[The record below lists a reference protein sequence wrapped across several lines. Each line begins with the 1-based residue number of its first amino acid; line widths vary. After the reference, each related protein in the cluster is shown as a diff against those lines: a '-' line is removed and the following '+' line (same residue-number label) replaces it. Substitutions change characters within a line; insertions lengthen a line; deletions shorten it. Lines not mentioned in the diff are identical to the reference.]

1 MLWIAEFVL
10 RKDEG
15 LVVFGE
21 VKVLLLFSM
30 LVLWPWHNL
39 EFFDNVVLM
48 LIINGELVAFLGLGI
63 ELWDVNLAMFLKGGL
78 FEGYLASALLD
89 GFFL

>member
-10 RKDEG
+10 GKDEG

-21 VKVLLLFSM
+21 VKVLLLVSM
-30 LVLWPWHNL
+30 LILWPWHNL

-48 LIINGELVAFLGLGI
+48 LMINGELVAFLGLGI

>member
-1 MLWIAEFVL
+1 LLWIGEFVL

-21 VKVLLLFSM
+21 VKVLLVLSM
-30 LVLWPWHNL
+30 LVLWPCHDF
-39 EFFDNVVLM
+39 EFFDNLVLM

-63 ELWDVNLAMFLKGGL
+63 QFWDVNLAMFLKGGL
-78 FEGYLASALLD
+78 FEGYLASALLF
-89 GFFL
+89 GIFL